1 MQKLFVLLRQD
12 NFKEFKK
19 IISDKPELIESISG
33 PKPKKDHGQSLLQ
46 VALKTGKLDFAEYLI
61 KAGID
66 VNYMEPEDDDPGVRA
81 PVLFDAI
88 TAVLMS
94 LCVTEHDGLRE
105 RIAKFRKSDHALAL
119 MKKMI
124 DMGADVT
131 KRTSN
136 NLSAVN
142 WALHH
147 ASNVMDRPDV
157 YTYSQ
162 EKVRKQL
169 TSILDCL
176 FENGVDCTVW
186 LEEGYYPEPCPGASV
201 RETFWCDLEAVKVK
215 NERYMSMREYL
226 HKYFEKKK
234 MTIS

>member
-147 ASNVMDRPDV
+147 ASNVMDLM
-157 YTYSQ
+157 YTLIH
-162 EKVRKQL
+162 RK
-169 TSILDCL
+169 
-176 FENGVDCTVW
+176 
-186 LEEGYYPEPCPGASV
+186 
-201 RETFWCDLEAVKVK
+201 R
-215 NERYMSMREYL
+215 
-226 HKYFEKKK
+226 
-234 MTIS
+234 